1 MSLTTS
7 TENRNVVTTEPACAP
22 EIPGH
27 EYDGIKE
34 YDNPTPGW
42 WIWLFIATVI
52 FSVPYYVFF
61 HLDPDAPTI
70 QSNWQQAENAATQ
83 RVFGQYPDLPNDAA
97 TYLRLMADRRLMA
110 YAEGL
115 FKLNCSSCHA
125 SDGGGRNGPN
135 LTDDHYIS
143 VRTKTDLYTV
153 ITDGVGQAMPP
164 WRNALSDKQRVLM
177 AAYVA
182 SLRGTTPAAPRSP
195 EGTPIPPWQVEP
207 EPAR

>member
-1 MSLTTS
+1 MSLMTS
-7 TENRNVVTTEPACAP
+7 PGDREVATVRPTGAS

-42 WIWLFIATVI
+42 WIWLFIATVV
-52 FSVPYYVFF
+52 FSVPYYVFY
-61 HLDPDAPTI
+61 HLDPEAPTI
-70 QSNWQQAENAATQ
+70 YSSWQQAENAATQ
-83 RVFGQYPDLPNDAA
+83 RVFGQYPDLANDEA
-97 TYLRLMADRRLMA
+97 TYRRLMADRRLMA

-125 SDGGGRNGPN
+125 ADGGGRNGPN
-135 LTDDHYIS
+135 LTDDYFIA
-143 VRTKTDLYTV
+143 VRGKTDLYKV

-182 SLRGTTPAAPRSP
+182 SLRGTTPANPKSP
-195 EGTPIPPWQVEP
+195 EGTPIPPWPTEP
-207 EPAR
+207 QTDR